1 MEYVIVT
8 KNKLTKYGKIFFGTI
23 IVLVLLIV
31 GVLIISREKIFN
43 VQEDERSKIAK
54 EDRNYKFAVIDYIS
68 KEENKKSKPTFLE
81 IKKEI
86 PQEEQDIFIENEN
99 KEEDETKFA
108 GEIKL
113 DEEQTIEKTE
123 DSINEQTVPTE
134 NPIEKAETIT
144 PRNLEQF
151 QGKPLLA
158 FTFDDGPNSETTNR
172 LLDNLDKYNARV
184 TFFVVGNRIH
194 NNTDTLK
201 RAYDMGNQIGSH
213 SYSHRNFFKLD
224 EAKILEEVQNTNNAI
239 KEVIGVEPTLIRPPY
254 GNTNSDIKNIY
265 NMYTILWDLD
275 TEDCKSKDADKI
287 AEYIVNNVHDG
298 AIILLHDI
306 YDPSIDGT
314 LKAMEILEQQGYGFV
329 TIDEMA
335 QLKNVELDKDI
346 SYHYFYNELPL

>member
-1 MEYVIVT
+1 M
-8 KNKLTKYGKIFFGTI
+8 
-23 IVLVLLIV
+23 

-254 GNTNSDIKNIY
+254 GN
-265 NMYTILWDLD
+265 
-275 TEDCKSKDADKI
+275 KDADKI